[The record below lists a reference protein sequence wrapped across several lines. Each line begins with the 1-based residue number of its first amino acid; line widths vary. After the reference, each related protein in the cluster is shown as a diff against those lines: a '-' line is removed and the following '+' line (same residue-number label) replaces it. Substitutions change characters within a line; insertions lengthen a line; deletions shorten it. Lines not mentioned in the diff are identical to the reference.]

1 MNRGALRPLFLG
13 YLSPRFLVRIKFSKY
28 LQLFAV
34 LNPQRFGPWTFFKA
48 TFKPPGGDRC
58 GATPFRPRDKMP
70 SQSSAL
76 IHCGQFSNPLRRIPH
91 LVAPRDDGPWQ
102 LMVQKSGY
110 SNQLRLVIY
119 PIIYRIFN
127 GFLYIPSSKGFL
139 NHQQYHQFNGHQFGG
154 SFPFCQNCNGYL
166 SNEGKMK
173 SVMPCLEAQ
182 LQNIHS
188 NTSTN
193 ILMLQSAHLSSQCA
207 QSNCTVATNA
217 GRLKAMRYTPWHFV
231 QCKQEIPKIFLRL

>member
-1 MNRGALRPLFLG
+1 
-13 YLSPRFLVRIKFSKY
+13 
-28 LQLFAV
+28 
-34 LNPQRFGPWTFFKA
+34 
-48 TFKPPGGDRC
+48 
-58 GATPFRPRDKMP
+58 MP

-231 QCKQEIPKIFLRL
+231 QCKQEIPKIFLRLWECRGQQSNSEQCSKFEKTLLLLMIGKPPKLEQATIIRLYTPGTT